1 MNRLVT
7 YVRQLFGSIEQVPY
21 RGLVRQ
27 HSADNSQDIE
37 GCPLEFAVVLND
49 GYQAVSDSRNIDL
62 YPHSIL
68 GVAPEGRDSEML
80 LYPSEEQFYL
90 PSLLVQQGYIACLE
104 RKVVGQE
111 RERSLQ
117 FRSVVND
124 SPESTRI
131 LLLGLIACK
140 TYRLIKQ
147 NVIRTVKQVLTFN
160 NLIVEMRL
168 LSDDKERVDDVDSV
182 QSGKVI
188 IPFVKDVERIRLI
201 RNVIHRIHI
210 MDFSLRDMNVGRDL
224 GHNIEQGVNFD
235 TSLGFPE
242 GCPLEQTQAEVNGG
256 GVECIELSMQ
266 DELPVKPL
274 ALRKIDHIVGKL
286 LEYPVIPVRI
296 SVGNIAELDVS
307 AAESE
312 MVTLVLDG
320 ADDADHLSEAV
331 ATGKL
336 SEHHH
341 KKLVPASESLHV
353 PVASTLLDY
362 SIKCSL
368 GQKVDELI
376 EDRFSAIHLGLSYLQ
391 AANLR
396 NQFKS
401 TRIIFAYN

>member
-7 YVRQLFGSIEQVPY
+7 YFRQFFRSIEQVPY

-27 HSADNSQDIE
+27 HPTDNSQDIE
-37 GCPLEFAVVLND
+37 GRPLEFAFVLNN
-49 GYQAVSDSRNIDL
+49 GYQAVCDNRNIDL

-80 LYPSEEQFYL
+80 LYPSEEQLYL
-90 PSLLVQQGYIACLE
+90 PSLLVKQGNVACFE
-104 RKVVGQE
+104 CEVIGQE
-111 RERSLQ
+111 RERPLQ

-124 SPESTRI
+124 SPESPRI
-131 LLLGLIACK
+131 LLLGLIARK

-147 NVIRTVKQVLTFN
+147 NVIRTVKQVFTVN

-188 IPFVKDVERIRLI
+188 IPFVKDVERMRLI
-201 RNVIHRIHI
+201 RNVIHRIHV
-210 MDFSLRDMNVGRDL
+210 MDFCLRDMNVGRYL
-224 GHNIEQGVNFD
+224 GHNIKQGVNLD
-235 TSLGFPE
+235 ASLSPSE
-242 GCPLEQTQAEVNGG
+242 GCPLEQAQAEVDGG
-256 GVECIELSMQ
+256 GVESIELSIQ

-274 ALRKIDHIVGKL
+274 ALRKIDHIAGEL

-296 SVGNIAELDVS
+296 GVGNIAELDVS

-320 ADDADHLSEAV
+320 TDDADCLPEAV

-336 SEHHH
+336 PEHHH

-353 PVASTLLDY
+353 PVASVLLDY

-368 GQKVDELI
+368 GQKIYELI
-376 EDRFSAIHLGLSYLQ
+376 EDVFSAIHYRLDCLL
-391 AANLR
+391 AAKLR

-401 TRIIFAYN
+401 TRVIFAYN